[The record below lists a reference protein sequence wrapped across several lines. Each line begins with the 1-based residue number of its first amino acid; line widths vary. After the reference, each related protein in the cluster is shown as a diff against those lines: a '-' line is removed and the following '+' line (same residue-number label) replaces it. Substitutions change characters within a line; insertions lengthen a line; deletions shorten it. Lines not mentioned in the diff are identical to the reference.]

1 MKWEYQV
8 LLTTSITKAYLNKMG
23 SDGWELVTIIPSNG
37 YERELYWKRQI
48 ESKSSTDADDLV

>member
-8 LLTTSITKAYLNKMG
+8 HITTSITKEYLNKMG
-23 SDGWELVTIIPSNG
+23 ADGWELVSVIPSNG

-48 ESKSSTDADDLV
+48 K